1 MRNKVQG
8 LQFITSPTLT
18 SRLCGYGHPAAWA
31 VGLRMVLSNMLSC
44 PERIFN
50 TCRGEVMWSSESLR
64 LSPSPKRSE
73 VIPYSTLL
81 KLEFIIF
88 YPFSLKGLYKLCLL
102 PHKTW
107 VFPAHKQVRTSAM
120 QSLMATASRQLQWW
134 PLCFHCH
141 HSLYDKY
148 LATWVR
154 SWRTWYPMWHGGNR
168 NHPSQSPGVQH
179 PKPRLLPESQ
189 TRSSVSKR
197 PLT

>member
-1 MRNKVQG
+1 MRNKVRG

-31 VGLRMVLSNMLSC
+31 VGLRMVLSNMLSL

-120 QSLMATASRQLQWW
+120 HES
-134 PLCFHCH
+134 
-141 HSLYDKY
+141 D
-148 LATWVR
+148 
-154 SWRTWYPMWHGGNR
+154 GNR
-168 NHPSQSPGVQH
+168 LSPAAVVA
-179 PKPRLLPESQ
+179 PLLPLSPQ
-189 TRSSVSKR
+189 PLWQVSCHLSKKLKNLVPHVAWR
-197 PLT
+197 EP